1 MIYVWQIYCLTTKNL
16 AIAIFNSLWIMSKIT
31 LIHPTSNP
39 FARNAAL
46 AISEVDMLRA
56 VVTTFVYSP
65 DSFDNYFGRL
75 IRSALPKLVSKIDSE
90 FGRRAWVAPNGS
102 QVYDYPWQEILRI
115 FLVKTGLG
123 KKLGLTD
130 KDLVDWMVTAFDRHV
145 AKHHLENIAAIY
157 AYEDGAAD
165 TFLAAKKRDIYCFYD
180 LPIAFHLTS
189 CRIQTE
195 EANLFPELAAT
206 MMAVQEPEW
215 KIEHKNREVELADH
229 IFVASSFT
237 ERSLLDIGVP
247 SSKITVIPYGAP
259 IEYFQPRPKQDRI
272 FRAMFAGQVGTRKGI
287 HYLLPA
293 WQELDLPESELLLV
307 GVNQMPTDWLAKY
320 SDRVCL
326 TGSVP
331 HSSLN
336 EYYSSANVFVFP
348 SLVEGFGLVLLE
360 AMACGLPIITTPNTA
375 GSDIITD
382 GVEGFIVPIR
392 DIEALKTKLEWCYRH
407 PQELAEMGI
416 AARKRAE
423 QLTWANY
430 RQKLAMVIK
439 QKLEL
444 S

>member
-1 MIYVWQIYCLTTKNL
+1 MP
-16 AIAIFNSLWIMSKIT
+16 KIT

-46 AISEVDMLRA
+46 AISEVNMLKA
-56 VVTTFVYSP
+56 IATTFVYSSDNF
-65 DSFDNYFGRL
+65 DSYLGRL
-75 IRSALPKLVSKIDSE
+75 IKSLLPKLVSKIDQE
-90 FGRRAWVAPNGS
+90 FGRRAWVAPNDC

-115 FLVKTGLG
+115 FLVKMGLN
-123 KKLGLTD
+123 KKLGITD
-130 KDLVDWMVTAFDRHV
+130 KDLVDWMVVGFDRHV
-145 AKHHLENIAAIY
+145 AKHHLKDINAIY

-165 TFLAAKKRDIYCFYD
+165 TFLAAKKRDIFCFYD
-180 LPIAFHLTS
+180 LPIAFHVTS
-189 CRIQTE
+189 RRIQAE
-195 EANLFPELAAT
+195 EAALFPELAAT

-237 ERSLLDIGVP
+237 ERSLLEIGIP

-259 IEYFQPRPKQDRI
+259 IEYFRPRPKQDQI
-272 FRAMFAGQVGTRKGI
+272 FRAMFAGQVGTRKGVQ
-287 HYLLPA
+287 YLLPA

-320 SDRVCL
+320 SDRVRL

-360 AMACGLPIITTPNTA
+360 AMACGIPIITTPNTA
-375 GSDIITD
+375 GPDIITD

-392 DIEALKTKLEWCYRH
+392 DVTALKEKLEWCYRH
-407 PQELAEMGI
+407 PQELAAMGI
-416 AARKRAE
+416 AARKKAE
-423 QLTWANY
+423 QLTWTNY
-430 RQKLAMVIK
+430 RQKLAIVIK
-439 QKLEL
+439 EKLG
-444 S
+444 